1 MNLKNNFKKLIEDI
15 EKCEFECEAGNL
27 KGCLAWQQLK
37 KLLNKTEQNKED

>member
-27 KGCLAWQQLK
+27 KGCLVWQQLK
-37 KLLNKTEQNKED
+37 KILNKIEDNNEI